1 MNFKKLISKILHI
14 IVFDEKINTND
25 LDLDNI
31 KVRKKLFRVDD
42 ISGWTYRVFM
52 YD

>member
-25 LDLDNI
+25 LDLDDI
-31 KVRKKLFRVDD
+31 KVRKKSNKDVF
-42 ISGWTYRVFM
+42 TY
-52 YD
+52 YIEYAA